1 MMNTSQ
7 IDEVFAK
14 HSPAQSQ
21 NHVNIYQNKSN
32 AWQTLHALAQNG
44 RTLTE
49 LFEDDRRGEHFAL
62 SSCDMYMDFSKQLID
77 DEVLSALLTLADD
90 CQLSSKIN
98 DLLTGKKVN
107 DTENRPALHTALR
120 SPKGKMLIVDGMD
133 VNAQVHD
140 SLAKAKTMVKRI
152 RTGVWRGYAGHAMTD
167 VVNIGVGGSDLGPL
181 MATTALSEWS
191 DTPIRVHFVSNM
203 DGTQLDGLLKVLNPQ
218 TTLFIIS
225 SKSFGTVDTLSN
237 AKTALGW
244 LMSAHDN
251 KSTILRRHFIGIS
264 TRSDKMSQWGIHQS
278 NQLLLWDWVGGR
290 FSMWSVIGLAIAIKI
305 GMDGFYE
312 LLSGAHSMDKHF
324 ATADFA
330 QNMPVLLGL
339 LGVWNSTFLGINA
352 HSVLPYD
359 GRLSHFPN
367 YLTQLEMESN
377 GKSVTRDGHQVGYDT
392 CPILWGDI
400 GSNAQHAFYQL
411 LHQGTQRVSC
421 DFITS
426 IHRHHQ
432 HQMSNA
438 HLSKQHQLSL
448 SNCLAQSQVL
458 AFGNHA
464 LPDDLDKNNDDFA
477 KFKQYRG
484 NQPSTTILL
493 DSLNPKTLGSL
504 IALYEHKVYVMSVI
518 WQINPFDQWGV
529 EVGKVMANQLYDVLC
544 NKKGVESF
552 DSSTKT
558 LLDKIQGKF

>member
-1 MMNTSQ
+1 MNTSQ

-32 AWQTLHALAQNG
+32 AWQTLHALAQNS

-305 GMDGFYE
+305 GDGW
-312 LLSGAHSMDKHF
+312 M
-324 ATADFA
+324 
-330 QNMPVLLGL
+330 
-339 LGVWNSTFLGINA
+339 
-352 HSVLPYD
+352 
-359 GRLSHFPN
+359 
-367 YLTQLEMESN
+367 
-377 GKSVTRDGHQVGYDT
+377 
-392 CPILWGDI
+392 
-400 GSNAQHAFYQL
+400 
-411 LHQGTQRVSC
+411 
-421 DFITS
+421 
-426 IHRHHQ
+426 
-432 HQMSNA
+432 
-438 HLSKQHQLSL
+438 
-448 SNCLAQSQVL
+448 
-458 AFGNHA
+458 
-464 LPDDLDKNNDDFA
+464 
-477 KFKQYRG
+477 
-484 NQPSTTILL
+484 
-493 DSLNPKTLGSL
+493 
-504 IALYEHKVYVMSVI
+504 
-518 WQINPFDQWGV
+518 
-529 EVGKVMANQLYDVLC
+529 
-544 NKKGVESF
+544 
-552 DSSTKT
+552 
-558 LLDKIQGKF
+558 